1 MYTLLVSNAHIAKT
15 PLIVAGDC
23 DGVCAGHCQ
32 SGWGLVGNYAEALA
46 LPQDTQQFL
55 CRGALEDSGPVSS
68 RTAQEC
74 VYICA
79 QMCATTQLAG
89 NLRTKARDTKLPQA
103 STDVVRVVV
112 LGWFMDLKV
121 EATTLPRAPLIDST
135 GTVRVVVLGWFVDLM
150 VEETT
155 LPGVP

>member
-1 MYTLLVSNAHIAKT
+1 MRKPWRYRKTLSNFFA
-15 PLIVAGDC
+15 
-23 DGVCAGHCQ
+23 
-32 SGWGLVGNYAEALA
+32 W
-46 LPQDTQQFL
+46 
-55 CRGALEDSGPVSS
+55 GALEDSGPVSS

-135 GTVRVVVLGWFVDLM
+135 GTVRVVVLGWFVDLK